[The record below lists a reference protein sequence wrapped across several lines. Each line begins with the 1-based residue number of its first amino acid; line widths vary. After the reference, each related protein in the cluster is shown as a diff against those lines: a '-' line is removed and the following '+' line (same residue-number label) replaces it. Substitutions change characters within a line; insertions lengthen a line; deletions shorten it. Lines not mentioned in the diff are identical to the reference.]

1 MIAKSARH
9 LDLDAARDKLLAKP
23 RDQHFDGGLIHL
35 GADAIDMI
43 YQLRFRDQPAIPL
56 DKAFKSRKFLAR
68 QLNVDTVMRGKTTGR
83 IDCQPSEPDLAFR
96 RFALAPEKGA
106 HPRIQLFH
114 LEGFDKI
121 VICAG
126 IQPGHPVGKIVTRG
140 QHQDWQLPAETA
152 YLGQNVEPGQLRQ
165 VDVQNAQI
173 EAFLGDE
180 MSPGLAIM
188 NNGHGM
194 ALILEP
200 MFQCQRQRLVIL
212 DGQNTHGGQ
221 DSSSDVSFMKVTSHS
236 LPGLPFR
243 HLAMMDSGSQF
254 GKRISALEEMMKK
267 LTHLVAGASVAFGLT
282 VAASLPAAAVDFS
295 GKTIEWTIPFS
306 ETGGSAKWANFFAPL
321 LSENLPGNPTVVV
334 KFMPGAGSTKGANW
348 FQKQKH
354 SDGTVM
360 FGSSGSTQFPY
371 LLGDPRV
378 RYEYGD
384 WNPIMA
390 SGTGGVAYLNA
401 EDAAKFDGTA
411 NNLKGKTFVYGN
423 QGATRLDLIPAL
435 AWKMLGMDVEH
446 VMGVKGRGD
455 GRKMFESG
463 EATID
468 YQTSSAFLKNVTP
481 LVEEGKAVP
490 MMTWGALGP
499 NGDIVRDPTFP
510 DMPTFKEVCN
520 ATDGCETSGAA
531 WDAWKAFFIAGF
543 PSQKI
548 AFLPAGTPQD
558 VMDAYTKAFAAIAA
572 RSDFAEISAKRLG
585 KYPMYVGA
593 DSKSALAGAIT
604 VSDSAKDYVTSWL
617 QAEFGVSLN

>member
-1 MIAKSARH
+1 MITKPACH
-9 LDLDAARDKLLAKP
+9 LYLDPAGGKLLAEAGN
-23 RDQHFDGGLIHL
+23 QHLYCGVIDL

-43 YQLRFRDQPAIPL
+43 DQLGFRDQPAIPL
-56 DKAFKSRKFLAR
+56 DKALQCREFPAR
-68 QLNVDTVMRGKTTGR
+68 QLKVNAVMRGKAPGR
-83 IDCQPSEPDLAFR
+83 IDCQITEMNFAFG

-106 HPRIQLFH
+106 HPRIQLLHFKR
-114 LEGFDKI
+114 FDK
-121 VICAG
+121 VIIGAS
-126 IQPGHPVGKIVTRG
+126 IKPRDPVGEIVAGG
-140 QHQDWQLPAETA
+140 QHQDRQLQAEVTHVC
-152 YLGQNVEPGQLRQ
+152 QNIESRQ
-165 VDVQNAQI
+165 VRQIDVEDAQI
-173 EAFLGDE
+173 KAFLRDE
-180 MSPGLAIM
+180 MPPSLAIM
-188 NNGHGM
+188 NDGHGV
-194 ALILEP
+194 ALILEAV
-200 MFQCQRQRLVIL
+200 FQRQRQRFVIL
-212 DGQNTHGGQ
+212 DGQNTHACQ
-221 DSSSDVSFMKVTSHS
+221 DSLSDVSFMKVTSHRVFE
-236 LPGLPFR
+236 LPFR
-243 HLAMMDSGSQF
+243 QAAILDRGRQF
-254 GKRISALEEMMKK
+254 GKRIYELEENMKK
-267 LTHLVAGASVAFGLT
+267 LTHLVAGAGVAFGLT
-282 VAASLPAAAVDFS
+282 VAASLPASAVDFS

-348 FQKQKH
+348 FQEQTHK
-354 SDGTVM
+354 DGTVM

-378 RYEYGD
+378 RYEYAD
-384 WNPIMA
+384 WNPVMA

-401 EDAAKFDGTA
+401 EDGAKFDGTA

-435 AWKMLGMDVEH
+435 AWEMLGMDVEH

-468 YQTSSAFLKNVTP
+468 YQTSSAFLKSVVP

-490 MMTWGALGP
+490 MMTWGALAK
-499 NGDIVRDPTFP
+499 NGEIVRDPTFP
-510 DMPTFKEVCN
+510 DIPTFKEVCD

-558 VMDAYTKAFAAIAA
+558 VMDAYTNAFAAIAA
-572 RSDFAEISAKRLG
+572 RPDFADISAKRLG

-593 DSKSALAGAIT
+593 DSKAALAGAIT
-604 VSDSAKDYVTSWL
+604 VSDSAKDYVTGWL
-617 QAEFGVSLN
+617 QAEFGVSLK